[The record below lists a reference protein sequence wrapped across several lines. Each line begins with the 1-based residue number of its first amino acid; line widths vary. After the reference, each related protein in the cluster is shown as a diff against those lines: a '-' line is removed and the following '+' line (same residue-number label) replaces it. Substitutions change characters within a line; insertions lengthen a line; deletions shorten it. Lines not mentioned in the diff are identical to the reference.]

1 MDKDEADRRII
12 DNQLK
17 ELGILLVKTNKKNIK
32 MKQLRY
38 RLLIMLAA
46 LMLLPTGVGAAEAQ
60 KDLKIQDV
68 FTRYGK
74 KRNVTMVE
82 LSNEMLETYGMTRYK
97 SITIKDDPEAL
108 RFTRQCLE
116 ADQRGARKIKEVTD
130 DGGVVSAY
138 YQLPGKDPDV
148 NRFVLFKV
156 NSKGT
161 ITLVYIE
168 GELDSDDL
176 ITLLFTKKIY
186 KQINKKRYE
195 KIFTDHSRMLS
206 CHRIAGCRC

>member
-1 MDKDEADRRII
+1 
-12 DNQLK
+12 
-17 ELGILLVKTNKKNIK
+17 

-97 SITIKDDPEAL
+97 SITIKLFAL
-108 RFTRQCLE
+108 PANVWKPVSGE
-116 ADQRGARKIKEVTD
+116 HAR
-130 DGGVVSAY
+130 
-138 YQLPGKDPDV
+138 
-148 NRFVLFKV
+148 
-156 NSKGT
+156 
-161 ITLVYIE
+161 
-168 GELDSDDL
+168 
-176 ITLLFTKKIY
+176 
-186 KQINKKRYE
+186 
-195 KIFTDHSRMLS
+195 SR
-206 CHRIAGCRC
+206 R

>member
-1 MDKDEADRRII
+1 
-12 DNQLK
+12 
-17 ELGILLVKTNKKNIK
+17 

-116 ADQRGARKIKEVTD
+116 ADQRGARKIKEV
-130 DGGVVSAY
+130 
-138 YQLPGKDPDV
+138 

-176 ITLLFTKKIY
+176 ITLLFTKK
-186 KQINKKRYE
+186 
-195 KIFTDHSRMLS
+195 DL
-206 CHRIAGCRC
+206 

>member
-1 MDKDEADRRII
+1 
-12 DNQLK
+12 
-17 ELGILLVKTNKKNIK
+17 

-46 LMLLPTGVGAAEAQ
+46 LVLLPTGVGAAEAQ

-82 LSNEMLETYGMTRYK
+82 LSNEMLETYG
-97 SITIKDDPEAL
+97 ITIKDDPEAL

-130 DGGVVSAY
+130 DGGVVSAH

-176 ITLLFTKKIY
+176 ITLLFTKK
-186 KQINKKRYE
+186 
-195 KIFTDHSRMLS
+195 DL
-206 CHRIAGCRC
+206 

>member
-1 MDKDEADRRII
+1 
-12 DNQLK
+12 
-17 ELGILLVKTNKKNIK
+17 

-97 SITIKDDPEAL
+97 SITIRKLFAL
-108 RFTRQCLE
+108 PANVWKPISGE
-116 ADQRGARKIKEVTD
+116 HAR
-130 DGGVVSAY
+130 
-138 YQLPGKDPDV
+138 
-148 NRFVLFKV
+148 
-156 NSKGT
+156 
-161 ITLVYIE
+161 
-168 GELDSDDL
+168 
-176 ITLLFTKKIY
+176 
-186 KQINKKRYE
+186 
-195 KIFTDHSRMLS
+195 SR
-206 CHRIAGCRC
+206 R

>member
-1 MDKDEADRRII
+1 
-12 DNQLK
+12 
-17 ELGILLVKTNKKNIK
+17 

-97 SITIKDDPEAL
+97 SITIK
-108 RFTRQCLE
+108 

-176 ITLLFTKKIY
+176 ITLLFTKK
-186 KQINKKRYE
+186 
-195 KIFTDHSRMLS
+195 DL
-206 CHRIAGCRC
+206 

>member
-1 MDKDEADRRII
+1 
-12 DNQLK
+12 
-17 ELGILLVKTNKKNIK
+17 

-97 SITIKDDPEAL
+97 SITIKDPPMSGSRSAGSTQDQGGDRRRGGGL
-108 RFTRQCLE
+108 RLLP
-116 ADQRGARKIKEVTD
+116 ASGQRSGRESFCPVQSQLQRD
-130 DGGVVSAY
+130 DHTGLYRRRIGQRRPDHPFI
-138 YQLPGKDPDV
+138 YQKRFI
-148 NRFVLFKV
+148 NR
-156 NSKGT
+156 
-161 ITLVYIE
+161 
-168 GELDSDDL
+168 
-176 ITLLFTKKIY
+176 
-186 KQINKKRYE
+186 
-195 KIFTDHSRMLS
+195 
-206 CHRIAGCRC
+206 

>member
-1 MDKDEADRRII
+1 
-12 DNQLK
+12 
-17 ELGILLVKTNKKNIK
+17 

-138 YQLPGKDPDV
+138 YQLPGKDPNIMPNQLV
-148 NRFVLFKV
+148 WEAVGLMVLGYAIVYFLEKLSMKT
-156 NSKGT
+156 SK
-161 ITLVYIE
+161 
-168 GELDSDDL
+168 
-176 ITLLFTKKIY
+176 
-186 KQINKKRYE
+186 
-195 KIFTDHSRMLS
+195 
-206 CHRIAGCRC
+206 

>member
-1 MDKDEADRRII
+1 
-12 DNQLK
+12 
-17 ELGILLVKTNKKNIK
+17 

-97 SITIKDDPEAL
+97 SSSLYPPMSGSRSAGSTQDQGGDRRRGSGLRLLPASGQRPGRESFCPVQSQLQRDDHIGLYRRRIGQRRPDHPFIYQK
-108 RFTRQCLE
+108 RF
-116 ADQRGARKIKEVTD
+116 I
-130 DGGVVSAY
+130 
-138 YQLPGKDPDV
+138 
-148 NRFVLFKV
+148 NR
-156 NSKGT
+156 
-161 ITLVYIE
+161 
-168 GELDSDDL
+168 
-176 ITLLFTKKIY
+176 
-186 KQINKKRYE
+186 
-195 KIFTDHSRMLS
+195 
-206 CHRIAGCRC
+206 

>member
-1 MDKDEADRRII
+1 
-12 DNQLK
+12 
-17 ELGILLVKTNKKNIK
+17 

-138 YQLPGKDPDV
+138 YQLRPGRESFCPVQSQLQRDDHTGLYRRRIGQRRPDHPFIYQKRFI
-148 NRFVLFKV
+148 NR
-156 NSKGT
+156 
-161 ITLVYIE
+161 
-168 GELDSDDL
+168 
-176 ITLLFTKKIY
+176 
-186 KQINKKRYE
+186 
-195 KIFTDHSRMLS
+195 
-206 CHRIAGCRC
+206 